1 MRNFQL
7 ESTWI
12 WRPLGCFDREIL
24 RWLVGE
30 LCHGFGQNCP
40 CMHRVLRFFSLLV
53 KYLCCL
59 ILPILSIT
67 LNRIAN
73 IFIMCVLINLDILL
87 MKMIDSE
94 VCALES
100 ILAFP
105 SRSSCGIMRQHCD
118 DRRNE
123 VQSQEAHTVS
133 CSIGGLLDVS
143 TERSCGG
150 SWVNPA
156 VDTDKTAHAC
166 TVCVCIGAD
175 SGVPVQKL
183 MRYHASTLR

>member
-133 CSIGGLLDVS
+133 CSILRKNSVMDS
-143 TERSCGG
+143 
-150 SWVNPA
+150 
-156 VDTDKTAHAC
+156 DKTAHAC